1 MSITDSVPGM
11 RAGSTTRNVI
21 VGVGYLILASV
32 ALTFLPVVV
41 GIAVGAN
48 VGGSADRL
56 SSVPGVGSGGGV
68 VSGVAVGVYSFALL
82 GVLGAVLPDDGSPEE
97 TRQRIDGA
105 AATATDT
112 EPRAT
117 THTATPGTT
126 ATETAIPTPTVTP
139 TLTPTTTPTSTP
151 TATSTPT
158 PTATPTSTLTPTS
171 TATATPTPTPTATP
185 TPTPTPTPTATP
197 TSTPIPASMNEEV
210 DIPPLPSDGDYDCS
224 HFDTGRQAQAVYEQD
239 TSDPHGLDGDDDGE
253 ACESL

>member
-171 TATATPTPTPTATP
+171 TATATPTPTPT
-185 TPTPTPTPTATP
+185 
-197 TSTPIPASMNEEV
+197 STPIPASMNEEV